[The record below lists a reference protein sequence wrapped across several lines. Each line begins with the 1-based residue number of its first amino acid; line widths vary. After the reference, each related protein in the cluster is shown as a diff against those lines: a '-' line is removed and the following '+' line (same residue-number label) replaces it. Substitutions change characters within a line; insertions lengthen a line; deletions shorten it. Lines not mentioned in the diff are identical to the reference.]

1 MGSSP
6 QADKSQLYRNLGNGQ
21 FIDVSEE
28 VGNSGLRDGA
38 CYIAPILDFDGDGNV
53 DLLIT
58 QEFGQTLER
67 NQLYKNLGVSSSGS
81 WIDWENKTPNSNIQY
96 PYAAMGA
103 AVFDLNQDLLP
114 ELFITNLIVDEPL
127 REVLLMNQGE
137 FVFEDITELY
147 GANGLEVVSAQNLH
161 RTASWGA
168 QQFDYDNDG
177 DEDLYTA
184 YGTITPIPFPGMTC
198 ESYSPICMNQPNA
211 LMRNDNDS
219 GFTQLQ
225 GSGTEDNGLSRG
237 IAAADLNE
245 DGCLDLYVVN
255 QNTPSRLLLNPCDH
269 DNNHAVFHLEGTV
282 SNRDAVGAVIQIQT
296 EGKRQTKY
304 ITAGATSV
312 HSAQPFR
319 VHVGLGDAER
329 IDSIVIYWPSG
340 IEDRYENIELDTAA
354 SNHIFFQEGSG
365 ILSP

>member
-1 MGSSP
+1 
-6 QADKSQLYRNLGNGQ
+6 
-21 FIDVSEE
+21 
-28 VGNSGLRDGA
+28 
-38 CYIAPILDFDGDGNV
+38 
-53 DLLIT
+53 
-58 QEFGQTLER
+58 
-67 NQLYKNLGVSSSGS
+67 
-81 WIDWENKTPNSNIQY
+81 
-96 PYAAMGA
+96 MGA

-127 REVLLMNQGE
+127 REVLLMNQDE

-198 ESYSPICMNQPNA
+198 ESYSPVCMNQPNA

-255 QNTPSRLLLNPCDH
+255 QNTPSRLRSILRPRQQPRC
-269 DNNHAVFHLEGTV
+269 FPSGG
-282 SNRDAVGAVIQIQT
+282 NRQQSRCRRAVIQIQT

-329 IDSIVIYWPSG
+329 
-340 IEDRYENIELDTAA
+340 RFNCHLLAKR
-354 SNHIFFQEGSG
+354 H
-365 ILSP
+365 